1 MGTKVFIVG
10 KQLVDYE
17 DRKTGEPIKGYKV
30 FFFCLSEGVKG
41 YYAASV
47 WVDASRSPEVFGQI
61 SALTINEGD
70 FIEAEFVYSVIPG
83 RRSQSLVAINVENN
97 EQ

>member
-10 KQLVDYE
+10 RQLVDYE

-30 FFFCLSEGVKG
+30 FFFCPSEGVKG

-47 WVDASRSPEVFGQI
+47 WVDANRSPDVFGKM
-61 SALTINEGD
+61 SAVTSWKLNLFTALFLVD
-70 FIEAEFVYSVIPG
+70 ALSH
-83 RRSQSLVAINVENN
+83 SLQST
-97 EQ
+97 

>member
-17 DRKTGEPIKGYKV
+17 DRKTGEAIKGYKV
-30 FFFCLSEGVKG
+30 FFFCPSEGVKG

-47 WVDASRSPEVFGQI
+47 WVDAGRAKSVFDQV
-61 SALTINEGD
+61 AAMTINEGD
-70 FIEAEFVYSVIPG
+70 FLEAEFVYSVIPG
-83 RRSQSLVAINVENN
+83 RRTQQLISITLEA
-97 EQ
+97 

>member
-1 MGTKVFIVG
+1 MKIARPANRLRVTR
-10 KQLVDYE
+10 Y
-17 DRKTGEPIKGYKV
+17 
-30 FFFCLSEGVKG
+30 FFFCPSEGVKG

-47 WVDASRSPEVFGQI
+47 WVDAGRSPEVFGQI